1 VTDTKRRLKIL
12 LLVKPGTTL
21 TGSGTYEATLVR
33 ELARRHE
40 VKLYESERDLAGDWD
55 LAHCTNL
62 KHLSF
67 KVARRL
73 RCPLVVDA
81 HDYYWI
87 RYYHFLCPDFPVRF
101 LLQRLRRWKYRVL
114 FRHIDGLILHGQ
126 FLYDLFRHPNKYLN
140 FYFGLDYSGIASPPR
155 REREDLIL
163 FVGGDYFRKG
173 LPRLLRALPR
183 VLERVPTARLL
194 VIGKEPWHS
203 RWTAR
208 MLSRGMPVDY
218 VYGMPREEVY
228 RTYGRGKVLVLPS
241 EIEATPLVIAEAAVA
256 GMPVVV
262 SDVGGHPELVQDGVS
277 GFIFPLA
284 DRDVLADR
292 IVRCLTD
299 AALAERLVGGARSF
313 MDRFTI
319 DGMIARIEDIY
330 DDLLLKGKR
339 GRDRGRHGRE

>member
-1 VTDTKRRLKIL
+1 VTDEKRRLKIL

-33 ELARRHE
+33 ELARRHD
-40 VKLYESERDLAGDWD
+40 VRLYESEQDLEGDWD

-67 KVARRL
+67 KVARKL

-101 LLQRLRRWKYRVL
+101 LLQKFRKLKYTLL

-126 FLYDLFRHPNKYLN
+126 FLHDLFRHPNKYLN
-140 FYFGLDYSGIASPPR
+140 FYFGLDYSGISSPPR
-155 REREDLIL
+155 ESREDLIL

-173 LPRLLRALPR
+173 LPRLLQALPA
-183 VLERVPTARLL
+183 VLKRVPTARLL

-203 RWTAR
+203 RVVAR
-208 MLSRGMPVDY
+208 FLSRKLPVEY
-218 VYGMPREEVY
+218 VCGMPREKVY

-241 EIEATPLVIAEAAVA
+241 EIEATPLVIAEAAAA

-262 SDVGGHPELVQDGVS
+262 SDVGGHPELVQDSVS
-277 GFIFPLA
+277 GFIFPLGARDALA
-284 DRDVLADR
+284 DRLARCLTDDVLADR
-292 IVRCLTD
+292 
-299 AALAERLVGGARSF
+299 LVAGARSF
-313 MDRFTI
+313 MECFTI
-319 DGMIARIEDIY
+319 DGMMIRIEEIY
-330 DDLLLKGKR
+330 DDLLARGKMGR
-339 GRDRGRHGRE
+339 GRGQHGQE

>member
-1 VTDTKRRLKIL
+1 VTDTKRPLKIL
-12 LLVKPGTTL
+12 LLVRPGTTL

-33 ELARRHE
+33 ELSRRHR
-40 VKLYESERDLAGDWD
+40 VKIYESEQDLEVGWD
-55 LAHCTNL
+55 VAHCTNL
-62 KHLSF
+62 KHLSLS
-67 KVARRL
+67 VARRL

-114 FRHIDGLILHGQ
+114 FRYIDGLILHGQ

-155 REREDLIL
+155 QEREDLIL

-173 LPRLLRALPR
+173 LPRLLQAMPL

-208 MLSRGMPVDY
+208 MLSRGLPVDY

-284 DRDVLADR
+284 DREALADR
-292 IVRCLTD
+292 LVRCLAD
-299 AALAERLVGGARSF
+299 DDLAERLVAGGRSF

-319 DGMIARIEDIY
+319 DAMMVRLEEIY
-330 DDLLLKGKR
+330 DDLLTRGKGR
-339 GRDRGRHGRE
+339 GGHGKG

>member
-1 VTDTKRRLKIL
+1 VTYGKGRLKIL

-33 ELARRHE
+33 ELAKRHE
-40 VKLYESERDLAGDWD
+40 VKLYESEQDLEGDWD

-62 KHLSF
+62 KHLSLG
-67 KVARRL
+67 VARRL

-87 RYYHFLCPDFPVRF
+87 RYYHFLCPDFPLRF
-101 LLQRLRRWKYRVL
+101 LLQRLRRWKYTLL

-126 FLYDLFRHPNKYLN
+126 FLFDLFRHPNKYLN
-140 FYFGLDYSGIASPPR
+140 FYFGLDYSGISNSPR
-155 REREDLIL
+155 QGREDLIL

-173 LPRLLRALPR
+173 LPRLLRALPL

-203 RWTAR
+203 RLAAR
-208 MLSRGMPVDY
+208 FLSRKLPVEY
-218 VYGMPREEVY
+218 VCGMPRDEVY

-241 EIEATPLVIAEAAVA
+241 EIEATPLVIAEAAVS

-262 SDVGGHPELVQDGVS
+262 SAVGGHPELVQDGFS
-277 GFIFPLA
+277 GFIFPLE
-284 DRDVLADR
+284 DRDALADR

-299 AALAERLVGGARSF
+299 DELSDRLVTGARSF
-313 MDRFTI
+313 MERFTI
-319 DGMIARIEDIY
+319 DGMMARLEEIY
-330 DDLLLKGKR
+330 DDLLARENAVEG
-339 GRDRGRHGRE
+339 RGRHGEK